1 MANAWIELHHAFVRG
16 DLEEIRRRIGPAVPA
31 FPNGPGPSLAVGR
44 IVLQYAIYH
53 SPLAMIAELLAAGAD
68 ANYPDHAGF
77 PALITA
83 LSTNRPER
91 RDILI
96 LLLAGG
102 ADPNQRGVND
112 LTPLHYAA
120 GRDDIQAMQLLL
132 DHGAD
137 RDARARVDDF
147 ETALDVAQR
156 AAARKAIALL
166 QSLAEEPVAR
176 ERR

>member
-16 DLEEIRRRIGPAVPA
+16 DLEEIRRRIGPAMPA

-44 IVLQYAIYH
+44 IVLEYAIYH
-53 SPLAMIAELLAAGAD
+53 SPLAMIAELLALGAH

-77 PALITA
+77 PSLIAA
-83 LSTNRPER
+83 LSTRRPER

-96 LLLAGG
+96 LLLASG

-112 LTPLHYAA
+112 FTPLHYAA
-120 GRDDIQAMQLLL
+120 GRDDIRAMELLL

-137 RDARARVDDF
+137 LHARTRIDSF
-147 ETALDVAQR
+147 ETALDVAKR
-156 AAARKAIALL
+156 AGARKAVALL
-166 QSLAEEPVAR
+166 ESLAPRATTAITG
-176 ERR
+176 